1 MKTSIYSQHYEHTEW
16 LNVLSF
22 YNDDIKIMKKR
33 IEEIVQKNTAQ
44 DIMAQVEHFQNQ
56 IIIQQNHVDDMRKHI
71 EKDEKFL
78 VATVND
84 NIVAVDH
91 RKVEDHSDE
100 RHDIATFEKNFEEL
114 RKSLNRFL
122 AKCM

>member
-22 YNDDIKIMKKR
+22 YKDDIKIMQKR
-33 IEEIVQKNTAQ
+33 IEEIVQKNTSH

-56 IIIQQNHVDDMRKHI
+56 LIIQQRNIDEMRDHI
-71 EKDEKFL
+71 QQDEKLL
-78 VATVND
+78 VATVNK

-91 RKVEDHSDE
+91 RKVEDHTGE
-100 RHDIATFEKNFEEL
+100 RQDIAAFEKNFEDL
-114 RKSLNRFL
+114 RKNLNRFL

>member
-22 YNDDIKIMKKR
+22 YKDDIKVMQKR
-33 IEEIVQKNTAQ
+33 IEEIVQKNTAN

-56 IIIQQNHVDDMRKHI
+56 LIIQQNNIDNMRKHI
-71 EKDEKFL
+71 EKDEQYL
-78 VATVND
+78 LSEVNK
-84 NIVAVDH
+84 NMVAVDH
-91 RKVEDHSDE
+91 RKVEDHTEE
-100 RHDIATFEKNFEEL
+100 RQDIAVFEKNFEDL
-114 RKSLNRFL
+114 RKNLNRFL

>member
-22 YNDDIKIMKKR
+22 YKDDIKIMQKR
-33 IEEIVQKNTAQ
+33 IEEIVQKNTSH

-56 IIIQQNHVDDMRKHI
+56 LIIQQRNIDEMRDHI
-71 EKDEKFL
+71 QQDEKLL
-78 VATVND
+78 VATVNK

-91 RKVEDHSDE
+91 RKVEDHTGE
-100 RHDIATFEKNFEEL
+100 RQNIAAFEKNFEDL
-114 RKSLNRFL
+114 RKNLNRFL
-122 AKCM
+122 AKYM